1 MDFKKIRDVLLWI
14 GGFVVVLTDI
24 LNYIELLRI
33 EQFFSV
39 LKK

>member
-33 EQFFSV
+33 EHLFTV